1 MLKIRDLLSQ
11 KFNKFNY
18 LCTIKLQNMDFDN
31 LLSDLKNKIYKP
43 IYVFFGDESYF
54 IDELTNYIAN
64 NVLSESEKAFNQTI
78 LYGKDVNVATVV
90 EQSRRFPMMANLQ
103 VIIVKEAQQVDKF
116 KDFEP
121 YFEKPVK
128 STILVFSFKNTA
140 KFDKRTKIYNLIAK
154 NGIIFESKKK
164 YEREVYSWIS
174 SRLAQENL
182 TIHPEALRLLYESI
196 GSDLSRLASEIK
208 KLKITMPEGNTQIQ
222 KEDVAQNI
230 GVNRDFNIF
239 ELQKALSYKDKIK
252 VYKIIDYFAKDK
264 KNNPLIATVA
274 RLFDYFKKVLIY
286 HSLTDKSQFNAA
298 AALGVNKFFVEE
310 YKIAAKNYNV
320 AKLVNIITYLRETDA
335 KLKGIG
341 AVNPEDADL
350 SKELFYKI
358 LH

>member
-1 MLKIRDLLSQ
+1 
-11 KFNKFNY
+11 
-18 LCTIKLQNMDFDN
+18 MDFEN
-31 LLSDLKNKIYKP
+31 IISDLKNKIYKP
-43 IYVFFGDESYF
+43 VYVFFGDESYF

-128 STILVFSFKNTA
+128 STVLVFSFKNTA

-164 YEREVYSWIS
+164 YEREVYTWIS
-174 SRLAQENL
+174 ARLAQENL

-286 HSLTDKSQFNAA
+286 HSLTDKSQYNAA

-320 AKLVNIITYLRETDA
+320 TKLVNIISYLRETDA